1 MVKIPL
7 CQPFS
12 QTLFAETRLM
22 QKTKPNAPGGP
33 SVSLRAGRLQNR
45 QNIQSLL
52 PNIYS
57 SADI

>member
-1 MVKIPL
+1 MMKIPL

-12 QTLFAETRLM
+12 QTLCAETGLM
-22 QKTKPNAPGGP
+22 QNIQPNAPGSP
-33 SVSLRAGRLQNR
+33 SVYPRAGRLQNR